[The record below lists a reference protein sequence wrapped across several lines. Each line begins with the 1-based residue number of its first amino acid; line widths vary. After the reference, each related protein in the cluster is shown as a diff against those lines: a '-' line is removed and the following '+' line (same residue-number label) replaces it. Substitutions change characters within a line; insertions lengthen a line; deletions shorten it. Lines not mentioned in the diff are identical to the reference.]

1 MSSNNNNQNIVNQA
15 RDFIHG
21 AVQTEDERQ
30 RVEQGKKSAFDRAYD
45 HFDNMNGTQP
55 KRDSDPQ
62 QANTRLDNLL
72 DGAVKASMDGVE
84 SARRVIYDAT
94 KSPEEEELEDKADM
108 PVHEKAVDEMKNKAH
123 VMADTVGKQAQETKE
138 AAMSATDDAQV
149 KAEQALDTT
158 QIKFQEKRK
167 AMDERFQKVLH
178 NQEKSES
185 KESEDSI
192 DFEKT
197 KEVVEEKLQN
207 LLGERKEEST
217 EPKEEEQKDS
227 LIDEAMGKIGE
238 TTENITNTAGGVVDG
253 TIDKI
258 GEVKDG
264 VTQVVGGAV
273 DGTKEKIVETKDAS
287 EKMFS
292 AAVQKMQGNHD
303 DETGSETDKSDDGP
317 TSDSSLHN
325 DLVKAGEAALGID
338 PVEDVKA
345 SRSD

>member
-1 MSSNNNNQNIVNQA
+1 
-15 RDFIHG
+15 
-21 AVQTEDERQ
+21 
-30 RVEQGKKSAFDRAYD
+30 
-45 HFDNMNGTQP
+45 
-55 KRDSDPQ
+55 
-62 QANTRLDNLL
+62 
-72 DGAVKASMDGVE
+72 
-84 SARRVIYDAT
+84 
-94 KSPEEEELEDKADM
+94 
-108 PVHEKAVDEMKNKAH
+108 
-123 VMADTVGKQAQETKE
+123 
-138 AAMSATDDAQV
+138 
-149 KAEQALDTT
+149 
-158 QIKFQEKRK
+158 
-167 AMDERFQKVLH
+167 MDERFQKVLH